1 MPGNKPIAPAAA
13 IRYTLSIISGKPS
26 MPPTNMRQHGF
37 CDSATCAS
45 CGCCVYL
52 SGEPQARMIP
62 TLNGYKPE
70 FPAGFSF
77 DDQTPRICPGLGIH
91 YPDTYQAHY
100 GRHPDNWLT
109 GIVQKVRTGY
119 ASDPAIRLAGASGGV
134 ITRTLLHLLE
144 SGRIDGAI
152 LAKQGD
158 PAPLEASPVIAT
170 TPDDILGCAGSVYI
184 AVPMIPALA
193 RLAPGK
199 RYAFVGTPEQT
210 AALRA
215 LQQIGDARARQI
227 AYVLGPYTGTALT
240 PQALLYYL
248 RSNRIKPDDPVTSVK
263 WRAGEWPGYLEIT
276 TASGVAL
283 RSPKVY
289 YNFLIPFFV
298 TTTSLLSM
306 DFCNEFC
313 DLAVGD
319 AWSPKFENARQGG
332 VSVVATRTPEMEAI
346 IQEMEAKGL
355 LVLTQEDPLK
365 AGDMHGHML
374 DFKKRGGYLRC
385 RMRRFFG
392 KSAPDYGYAPKRIA
406 AARKL
411 VECVISFIFTCCR
424 TRPAR
429 WLVCQ
434 IPEKWLGPAFN
445 RLRLTWKAISRPTKR
460 KGLTNYEVE
469 IKSFSSK

>member
-1 MPGNKPIAPAAA
+1 
-13 IRYTLSIISGKPS
+13 
-26 MPPTNMRQHGF
+26 MPPTNMRRHRF
-37 CDSATCAS
+37 CDSATCTS

-52 SGEPQARMIP
+52 SGDPNVRMVP
-62 TLNGYKPE
+62 TSDGYKPE
-70 FPAGFSF
+70 FPAGFTF
-77 DDQTPRICPGLGIH
+77 GDQTPRICPGLGIH

-100 GRHPDNWLT
+100 GCHPANWLT
-109 GIVQKVRTGY
+109 GIIQEVRTGY

-152 LAKQGD
+152 LARQGV
-158 PAPLEASPVIAT
+158 PAPMEAAAVIAT
-170 TPDDILGCAGSVYI
+170 TPDEILNCAGSVYI

-193 RLAPGK
+193 KLIPSK

-210 AALRA
+210 ACLRA
-215 LQQIGDARARQI
+215 LQHAGDARAKQV

-240 PQALLYYL
+240 PQALQYYL
-248 RSNRIKPDDPVTSVK
+248 RSNRVKKDDPVTSVK

-276 TASGVAL
+276 TAGGTVL

-319 AWSPKFENARQGG
+319 AWSPKFENAGQGG
-332 VSVVATRTPEMEAI
+332 VSVVVTRTPEMETI
-346 IQEMEAKGL
+346 IQEMGAKGL
-355 LVLTQEDPLK
+355 LVLTREDPLK

-385 RMRRFFG
+385 RMRRLLG
-392 KSAPDYGYAPKRIA
+392 KPAPDYGYAPKHIA
-406 AARKL
+406 AARKA
-411 VECVISFIFTCCR
+411 VECVVSSIFACCR

-445 RLRLTWKAISRPTKR
+445 RLRLVWKAISRPTKR
-460 KGLTNYEVE
+460 KGLTAYEVT
-469 IKSFSSK
+469 ITH